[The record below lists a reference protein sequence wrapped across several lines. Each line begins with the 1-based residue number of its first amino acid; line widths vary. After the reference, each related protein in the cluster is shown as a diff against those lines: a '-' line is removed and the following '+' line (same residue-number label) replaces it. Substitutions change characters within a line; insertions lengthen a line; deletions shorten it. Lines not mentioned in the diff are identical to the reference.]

1 MIPLKPFGGKR
12 VLAHNPEIPAGGLK
26 GTLIMKYAKLIFKN
40 ILRNKRRTF
49 LTISSL
55 VVSLFLIV
63 CLATVLTEFERG
75 SQEASP
81 LRLVSRHAV
90 SLTFVLPIA
99 HLEKIKTVP
108 GVKEVTPFSWFGG
121 IYIDERNFF
130 ANFAVD
136 PRKLR
141 EVVPELKMTDAEWQ
155 AFINDRQGAIVG
167 QKLVTLHGFTPGQRV
182 TLKSPI
188 YNQSVEFIIR
198 GVYTGSDEKTLYFH
212 HEYINQLLPEGRRDF
227 AGTFSILANSPDD
240 VPRIAQQIDSIF
252 ANTDAP
258 TKTENEREFAMS
270 FQTMMGGV
278 KQFLY
283 GIMAAITFSLLLVMG
298 NTMAMTVRERTKEV
312 GTLKAIGFQRG
323 TITAL
328 FLIEALILACI
339 GAAIGV
345 GAAALVFNLFDL
357 SLIVPFFI
365 AFVPTRQTLISVFV
379 LSILVGLISVIY
391 SAYRVSGLT
400 IAEALRSTE

>member
-1 MIPLKPFGGKR
+1 
-12 VLAHNPEIPAGGLK
+12 
-26 GTLIMKYAKLIFKN
+26 MKYAKLIFKN
-40 ILRNKRRTF
+40 ILRNKLRTV
-49 LTISSL
+49 LTTLSL

-63 CLATVLTEFERG
+63 TLATILTEFDRG
-75 SQEASP
+75 TDEASP

-90 SLTFVLPIA
+90 SLGFVIPMA
-99 HLEKIKTVP
+99 HLQKIKTVP
-108 GVKEVTPFSWFGG
+108 GVKEAMPFNWFGG
-121 IYIDERNFF
+121 IYKDERNFF

-136 PRKLR
+136 ARKLH
-141 EVVPELKMTDAEWQ
+141 EVVPELKMSDADWQ
-155 AFINDRQGAIVG
+155 AFINDRQGAMVG
-167 QKLVTLHGFTPGQRV
+167 AKLVKLYGFTPGQRV

-212 HEYINQLLPEGRRDF
+212 YDYINELLPAWAKDQ
-227 AGTFSILANSPDD
+227 ASTFSILANTAED
-240 VPRIAQQIDSIF
+240 VPRVSQAIDSMF

-258 TKTENEREFAMS
+258 TKTETEREFALS

-323 TITAL
+323 TIAAL
-328 FLIEALILACI
+328 FVGEALTVSCI
-339 GAAIGV
+339 GAAIGI
-345 GAAALVFNLFDL
+345 GAAVLIFRSFDL
-357 SLIVPFFI
+357 SIVLPYFI
-365 AFVPTRQTLISVFV
+365 SFVPTKETLAAAFV

>member
-1 MIPLKPFGGKR
+1 
-12 VLAHNPEIPAGGLK
+12 
-26 GTLIMKYAKLIFKN
+26 MKYAKLIFKN
-40 ILRNKRRTF
+40 ILRNKRRTL
-49 LTISSL
+49 LTVSSL
-55 VVSLFLIV
+55 VVSLFLFV
-63 CLATVLTEFERG
+63 CLGTILTEFERG
-75 SQEASP
+75 TDEANP

-90 SLTFVLPIA
+90 SLGFILPMA
-99 HLEKIKTVP
+99 HLQKMKTVP
-108 GVKEVTPFSWFGG
+108 GVREVMPFSWFGG
-121 IYIDERNFF
+121 IYKDERNFF

-136 PRKLR
+136 ARKLR
-141 EVVPELKMTDAEWQ
+141 DVVPELKMSEADWQ
-155 AFINDRQGAIVG
+155 TFINDRQGAIVG
-167 QKLVTLHGFTPGQRV
+167 QKLVMLYGFTPGQRI

-212 HEYINQLLPEGRRDF
+212 HDYINELLPDWGKDQVS
-227 AGTFSILANSPDD
+227 TFSILVNTPED
-240 VPRIAQQIDSIF
+240 VPRVGQAIDSIF

-258 TKTENEREFAMS
+258 TKTESEREFAMS
-270 FQTMMGGV
+270 FQTMFGGV

-328 FLIEALILACI
+328 FLFESLIVACI
-339 GAAIGV
+339 GAAIGI
-345 GAAALVFNLFDL
+345 GAAMLIFNSIDL
-357 SLIVPFFI
+357 GLYIPFFI
-365 AFVPTRQTLISVFV
+365 KFVPTSQTLVVAFG

>member
-1 MIPLKPFGGKR
+1 
-12 VLAHNPEIPAGGLK
+12 
-26 GTLIMKYAKLIFKN
+26 MKYAKLIFKN
-40 ILRNKRRTF
+40 ILRNKRRTL

-55 VVSLFLIV
+55 VVSLFLIIS
-63 CLATVLTEFERG
+63 LATILTEFDRG
-75 SQEASP
+75 TEEASP

-90 SLTFVLPIA
+90 SLGFVIPMA
-99 HLEKIKTVP
+99 HLQKIKTVP
-108 GVKEVTPFSWFGG
+108 GVKEAMPFSWFGG
-121 IYIDERNFF
+121 IYKDEKNFF

-136 PRKLR
+136 ARKLR
-141 EVVPELKMTDAEWQ
+141 DVIPEVKMSDADWQ
-155 AFINDRQGAIVG
+155 SFINDRQGAIVG
-167 QKLVTLHGFTPGQRV
+167 AKLVKLHGFTPGQRV

-212 HEYINQLLPEGRRDF
+212 YDYINELVPAWAKDQ
-227 AGTFSILANSPDD
+227 ASTFSIRANTPED
-240 VPRIAQQIDSIF
+240 VPRVSQAIDSLF
-252 ANTDAP
+252 ANSDAP
-258 TKTENEREFAMS
+258 TKTESEREFALS

-328 FLIEALILACI
+328 FLGEALTVACI
-339 GAAIGV
+339 GAAIGI
-345 GAAALVFNLFDL
+345 GAAALIFRSVDL
-357 SLIVPFFI
+357 SLYIPNFI
-365 AFVPTRQTLISVFV
+365 SFVPTKETLIAAFV
-379 LSILVGLISVIY
+379 LSILVGLVSVVY

>member
-1 MIPLKPFGGKR
+1 
-12 VLAHNPEIPAGGLK
+12 
-26 GTLIMKYAKLIFKN
+26 MKYAKLIFKN
-40 ILRNKRRTF
+40 ILRNKRRTL

-55 VVSLFLIV
+55 VVSLFLIIS
-63 CLATVLTEFERG
+63 LATILTEFDRG
-75 SQEASP
+75 TNEASP

-90 SLTFVLPIA
+90 SLGFVIPMA
-99 HLEKIKTVP
+99 HLQKIKTVP
-108 GVKEVTPFSWFGG
+108 GVKEAMPFNWFGG
-121 IYIDERNFF
+121 IYKDERNFF

-136 PRKLR
+136 ARKLH
-141 EVVPELKMTDAEWQ
+141 EVVPELKMSDAEWQ
-155 AFINDRQGAIVG
+155 AFINDRQGAMVG
-167 QKLVTLHGFTPGQRV
+167 AKLVKLYGFTPGQRV

-212 HEYINQLLPEGRRDF
+212 QDYINELLPAWAKDQ
-227 AGTFSILANSPDD
+227 ASTFSILANTPED
-240 VPRIAQQIDSIF
+240 VPRVSQAIDSMF

-258 TKTENEREFAMS
+258 TKTETEREFALS

-328 FLIEALILACI
+328 FLGEALVVASI
-339 GAAIGV
+339 GAGIGI
-345 GAAALVFNLFDL
+345 GAAALLFRLVDVSIVIPNLL
-357 SLIVPFFI
+357 
-365 AFVPTRQTLISVFV
+365 AFVPTNQTLAMAFG
-379 LSILVGLISVIY
+379 LSILVGFVSVVY

>member
-1 MIPLKPFGGKR
+1 
-12 VLAHNPEIPAGGLK
+12 
-26 GTLIMKYAKLIFKN
+26 MKYAKLIFKN
-40 ILRNKRRTF
+40 ILRNKRRTL
-49 LTISSL
+49 LTVSSL
-55 VVSLFLIV
+55 VVSLFLFV
-63 CLATVLTEFERG
+63 CLGTILTEFERG
-75 SQEASP
+75 ADEANP

-90 SLTFVLPIA
+90 SLGFILPMA
-99 HLEKIKTVP
+99 HLQKMKTVP
-108 GVKEVTPFSWFGG
+108 GVKEVMPFSWFGG
-121 IYIDERNFF
+121 IYKDERNFF

-136 PRKLR
+136 ARKLR
-141 EVVPELKMTDAEWQ
+141 DVVPELKMSEADWQ
-155 AFINDRQGAIVG
+155 TFINDRQGAIVG
-167 QKLVTLHGFTPGQRV
+167 QKLVMLYGFTPGQRI

-212 HEYINQLLPEGRRDF
+212 HDYINELLPDWGKDQVS
-227 AGTFSILANSPDD
+227 TFSILVNTPED
-240 VPRIAQQIDSIF
+240 VPRVGQAIDSIF

-258 TKTENEREFAMS
+258 TKTESEREFAMS
-270 FQTMMGGV
+270 FQTMFGGV

-328 FLIEALILACI
+328 FLFESLIVACI
-339 GAAIGV
+339 GAAIGI
-345 GAAALVFNLFDL
+345 GAAMLIFNSIDL
-357 SLIVPFFI
+357 GLYIPFFI
-365 AFVPTRQTLISVFV
+365 KFVPTSQTLVVAFG

>member
-1 MIPLKPFGGKR
+1 
-12 VLAHNPEIPAGGLK
+12 
-26 GTLIMKYAKLIFKN
+26 MKYAKLIFKN
-40 ILRNKRRTF
+40 ILRNKRRTL

-55 VVSLFLIV
+55 VVSLFLIIT
-63 CLATVLTEFERG
+63 LATILTEFDRG

-90 SLTFVLPIA
+90 SLGFVIPMA
-99 HLEKIKTVP
+99 HLQKIKTVP
-108 GVKEVTPFSWFGG
+108 GVKEAMPFSWFGG
-121 IYIDERNFF
+121 IYKDEKNFF

-136 PRKLR
+136 ARKLR
-141 EVVPELKMTDAEWQ
+141 DVVTEVKMSDADWQ
-155 AFINDRQGAIVG
+155 SFINDRQGAIVG
-167 QKLVTLHGFTPGQRV
+167 AKLVKLYGFTPGQRI

-188 YNQSVEFIIR
+188 YNASVEFIIR
-198 GVYTGSDEKTLYFH
+198 GVYTGSDEKTMYFH
-212 HEYINQLLPEGRRDF
+212 HDYLNELVPDW
-227 AGTFSILANSPDD
+227 AKDKVSTFSILANTPED
-240 VPRIAQQIDSIF
+240 VPRVAQAIDTMF

-258 TKTENEREFAMS
+258 TKTESEREFALS

-283 GIMAAITFSLLLVMG
+283 AIMAAITFSLLLVMG

-328 FLIEALILACI
+328 FLGEALTVACI
-339 GAAIGV
+339 GAAIGI
-345 GAAALVFNLFDL
+345 GAAALLFRSIDL
-357 SLIVPFFI
+357 GLYVPMFI
-365 AFVPTRQTLISVFV
+365 SFVPTKETLAAAFV
-379 LSILVGLISVIY
+379 LSILVGLVSVIY